1 MEVNIVRPFVGR
13 ALQAFYKHGSP
24 DLVPNPDKVPNRWQ
38 QAADPVQKVRLF
50 I

>member
-24 DLVPNPDKVPNRWQ
+24 DLIPNPERMSNSNRWQ
-38 QAADPVQKVRLF
+38 QPADQGQRVRY
-50 I
+50 